1 MGEQLTNRT
10 AKMTSGGT
18 CLLHH
23 ENNANSRSHH
33 AVQSQYAS
41 PSCPQTPPLLVV
53 SLSPSSRATIALQI
67 LEGTFQQALFRMRL
81 WLSLDV
87 QPLRTPANFRGWRWL
102 HLKRTEGVWTAPAGR
117 RHDDCTPQQMSHAG
131 ERLRIPM

>member
-67 LEGTFQQALFRMRL
+67 LEGTSQQALFRMRL
-81 WLSLDV
+81 WLNPDV
-87 QPLRTPANFRGWRWL
+87 QPPS
-102 HLKRTEGVWTAPAGR
+102 EEDGR
-117 RHDDCTPQQMSHAG
+117 RVTSAG
-131 ERLRIPM
+131 ACSCHVERLRIRMRGSGQGSA

>member
-33 AVQSQYAS
+33 AVQRQFAS

-67 LEGTFQQALFRMRL
+67 LEGTFQQACGSAPMF
-81 WLSLDV
+81 S
-87 QPLRTPANFRGWRWL
+87 L

-131 ERLRIPM
+131 ERLRIRMRGSGQGSA